1 MIIYSHQFDVQFCSF
16 LHVCVLLNISLK
28 NVHCSSE
35 TYYIFYGFW
44 YVRCSTNERKL
55 KVKSHIIS
63 FFSYTLF
70 AVRLYILASISLN
83 FSRSVSDNHLNPFF
97 GKMYH
102 YIQKSGRDT
111 RPLLINFTRKLLQ
124 LTLRQKILLSSK
136 PQMEK
141 KS

>member
-1 MIIYSHQFDVQFCSF
+1 M
-16 LHVCVLLNISLK
+16 ISL
-28 NVHCSSE
+28 
-35 TYYIFYGFW
+35 
-44 YVRCSTNERKL
+44 L
-55 KVKSHIIS
+55 
-63 FFSYTLF
+63 FFNTLF
-70 AVRLYILASISLN
+70 AVRLYILAFFLLN
-83 FSRSVSDNHLNPFF
+83 FSRSVSDNHLNLFF

-141 KS
+141 KVLIQSYIWNAYLDTASEE